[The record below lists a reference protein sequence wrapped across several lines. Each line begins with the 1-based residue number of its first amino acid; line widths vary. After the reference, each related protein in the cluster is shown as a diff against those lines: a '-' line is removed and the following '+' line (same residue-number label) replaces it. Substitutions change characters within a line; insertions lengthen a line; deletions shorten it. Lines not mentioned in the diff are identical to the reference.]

1 MFTFS
6 ECLSKNNTF
15 VYKWKRVKIYKIFP
29 TDFISSGVAW
39 SHARSKKSDEGKK
52 PDAAE
57 NPVAGISYVVR
68 WVLNSG
74 GHYVYYY

>member
-1 MFTFS
+1 MVARTQQ
-6 ECLSKNNTF
+6 KNQT
-15 VYKWKRVKIYKIFP
+15 K
-29 TDFISSGVAW
+29 
-39 SHARSKKSDEGKK
+39 GKK